1 MGRFS
6 RNRGLWLA
14 LAVGGVLACC
24 VCAAIGAFLFVPTT
38 GSPISA
44 IAQRTLVCF
53 ASIIEA

>member
-6 RNRGLWLA
+6 GNRGLWLA
-14 LAVGGVLACC
+14 LAVDGVLVCC

-44 IAQRTLVCF
+44 IVTENAGLLRVYN
-53 ASIIEA
+53 